1 MKNEMSAMELLHKL
15 SVEEKAVILERL
27 QNDSWMTLYEV
38 ADYLKVSYSK
48 VKEFARQKD
57 FPAVTFGRVKRV
69 KRSALNTWMEQKMS
83 V

>member
-1 MKNEMSAMELLHKL
+1 MKNEMSAMEVLHKL

-27 QNDSWMTLYEV
+27 QNDSWMTLYAV

-57 FPAVTFGRVKRV
+57 FPAVTFRCV
-69 KRSALNTWMEQKMS
+69 
-83 V
+83 